1 MSIPFLYMTLSAPI
15 TASVIGAASVV
26 GLLPATPGSL
36 APEPSIEVAEGTPV
50 SPTLPARYTMPGDS
64 LSALQCNGRLQQ
76 TRGNIWEGW
85 DLYLKTTRER
95 IGTVLQVARR
105 HRFEDGTVRE
115 GVLVGFPDQTSMW
128 IPRDAVHLLYLICR
142 PNGAE

>member
-1 MSIPFLYMTLSAPI
+1 MSMSFLYLTLSASL
-15 TASVIGAASVV
+15 TAGAVAGYTVT
-26 GLLPATPGSL
+26 GILPATPGSSGPVVFL
-36 APEPSIEVAEGTPV
+36 QSVEGTQPPSTLSVWHVMPRNALPPV
-50 SPTLPARYTMPGDS
+50 
-64 LSALQCNGRLQQ
+64 QCNGRLQQ
-76 TRGNIWEGW
+76 TRANIWEGW

-95 IGTVLQVARR
+95 IGTVLQVASR

-115 GVLVGFPDQTSMW
+115 GVLVGFPDRTAMW